1 MNCEDDLRFVDYDF
15 SKQNLKALIN
25 AVNIQYESSD
35 VGVGCFLSGGIDSSL
50 ITSLL
55 QSNKRS
61 KNSLKTFSIGFNDS
75 TYDEAKYAKE
85 IASFLKTDH
94 HELYLDKNDLID
106 IIPKLSHVY
115 DEPFSDSSQIPTMLV
130 SKFAREYVP
139 VVLSGDAGDELFGG
153 YTRYLYTKKYW
164 NFLKKIPLNFRKIIK
179 NLVRFPSLKVYDF
192 LFEQFNVKKSGNRIL
207 KGINFIDAQNE
218 FIFYEN
224 MISHWINDDIM
235 MNSEVNTSRV
245 VFDENLSL
253 LDNMMNHDFNNYLSG
268 DILTKVDRASMAY
281 SLETR
286 VPFLDKDVISLS
298 LKIPLEHKIKGNV
311 SKYILKDILKDYLPE
326 NLYERPKMGF
336 GIPLGSI
343 ISNEM
348 LDWVN
353 SLLNHSELSK
363 HNFLKNDVILKMWD
377 DHLKQKKDWSY
388 LLWDVIIFQQ
398 WYNNNFQN

>member
-1 MNCEDDLRFVDYDF
+1 M
-15 SKQNLKALIN
+15 
-25 AVNIQYESSD
+25 
-35 VGVGCFLSGGIDSSL
+35 
-50 ITSLL
+50 
-55 QSNKRS
+55 
-61 KNSLKTFSIGFNDS
+61 
-75 TYDEAKYAKE
+75 
-85 IASFLKTDH
+85 
-94 HELYLDKNDLID
+94 
-106 IIPKLSHVY
+106 
-115 DEPFSDSSQIPTMLV
+115 
-130 SKFAREYVP
+130 
-139 VVLSGDAGDELFGG
+139 
-153 YTRYLYTKKYW
+153 
-164 NFLKKIPLNFRKIIK
+164 NFRKIIK

-363 HNFLKNDVILKMWD
+363 HNF
-377 DHLKQKKDWSY
+377 
-388 LLWDVIIFQQ
+388 
-398 WYNNNFQN
+398 